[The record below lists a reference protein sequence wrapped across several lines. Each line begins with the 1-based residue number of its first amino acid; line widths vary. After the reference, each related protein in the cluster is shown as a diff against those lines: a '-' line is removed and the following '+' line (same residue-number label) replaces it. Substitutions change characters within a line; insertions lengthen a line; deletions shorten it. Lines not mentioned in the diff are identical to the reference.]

1 MTMQTVPQS
10 LANLKTSQRL
20 GGIPA
25 PGPPSAQRGPA
36 TQISSY
42 ITSAIH
48 CSQVSSWWRL
58 LSSHI
63 QSLLLTMAY

>member
-10 LANLKTSQRL
+10 LANLKMSQRL
-20 GGIPA
+20 GGTPA

-36 TQISSY
+36 TQLSSY
-42 ITSAIH
+42 ITSTN
-48 CSQVSSWWRL
+48 SLYPVGGS
-58 LSSHI
+58 SSHI